1 MLEITTFII
10 YILVVNFT
18 PGPNNIISLM
28 NAGKF
33 GFKKCLR
40 FNLGVS
46 IGVLSIML
54 LCGFFSSMISDYF
67 PLFETIIKYVGAVYI
82 IYLAYKIIRSEYSE
96 NYNSE
101 EKTYGVREGVVMQF
115 VNPKVII
122 YALTIIS
129 IYILPH
135 VKNNM
140 ILISFYIGLAAV
152 AFIATCSWALFGSIF
167 HKFLIKRG
175 KIVSIVMASVLLV
188 TAVTLLI

>member
-1 MLEITTFII
+1 MIEITTFII

-46 IGVLSIML
+46 IGVLCIMF
-54 LCGFFSSMISDYF
+54 LCGFFCSMISDYF
-67 PLFETIIKYVGAVYI
+67 PMFENIIKYVGALYI
-82 IYLAYKIIRSEYSE
+82 IYLAYKIIRNEYNKNYKSE
-96 NYNSE
+96 
-101 EKTYGVREGVVMQF
+101 KIYGISEGVVMQF
-115 VNPKVII
+115 INPKVILYSI
-122 YALTIIS
+122 TVIS
-129 IYILPH
+129 IYILPYF
-135 VKNNM
+135 KNNVV
-140 ILISFYIGLAAV
+140 LISFYIGLAAV

-175 KIVSIVMASVLLV
+175 KIVSIVMASVLVV